1 MCPIPQYFLFLPILT
16 VRTKSLLRNV
26 FRVICYDFAGPN
38 SLASVLLF
46 VSLMVFNATFSLAQ
60 YLFSTG
66 YARLVDFH
74 TVKLHVQTNNRNFFY
89 LFFEKYITRKSH
101 KFSNSK
107 NTYIIVI
114 HNVPQNTSNCH

>member
-1 MCPIPQYFLFLPILT
+1 LSIA
-16 VRTKSLLRNV
+16 
-26 FRVICYDFAGPN
+26 FRVLFSDNLMYFEGHY
-38 SLASVLLF
+38 VLL
-46 VSLMVFNATFSLAQ
+46 Q

-107 NTYIIVI
+107 NTYIIVDVVDVRQI
-114 HNVPQNTSNCH
+114 IYIVNNLSNLYTNVAGDTI